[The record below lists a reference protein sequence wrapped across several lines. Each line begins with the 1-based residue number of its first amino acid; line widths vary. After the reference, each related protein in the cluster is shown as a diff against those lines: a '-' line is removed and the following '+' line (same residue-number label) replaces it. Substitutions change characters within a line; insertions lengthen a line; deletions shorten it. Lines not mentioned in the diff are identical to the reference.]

1 MSRQYHTWGLGW
13 PFLVVFYDFYRFTP
27 EADITASALLVD
39 RNPFWAQSVC
49 GVLMPLRPSP
59 MKRGLLVAVAVVLAP
74 VLLVGV
80 VALAAGDWR
89 QIGATSAG
97 DQVLVSSVTAQKNGL
112 RTAWIRVEYKEPTK
126 LPQGGPFVELRA
138 RVRFNCESSS
148 TVPGVV
154 AGVVAN
160 SEWFYSRDRSGKFV
174 VSKKTHHDDQFGQL
188 AEGNFGE
195 MAKDFVC
202 KQK

>member
-1 MSRQYHTWGLGW
+1 
-13 PFLVVFYDFYRFTP
+13 
-27 EADITASALLVD
+27 
-39 RNPFWAQSVC
+39 
-49 GVLMPLRPSP
+49 
-59 MKRGLLVAVAVVLAP
+59 MKRGVFVAVAVVLAP

-89 QIGATSAG
+89 TIGATAGG
-97 DQVLVSSVTAQKNGL
+97 DQVLVSSVTTQKNGL

-138 RVRFNCESSS
+138 RVRFNCANGNTVSSF
-148 TVPGVV
+148 VP
-154 AGVVAN
+154 N
-160 SEWFYSRDRSGKFV
+160 SEWFYSRDRSGKLV
-174 VSKKTHHDDQFGQL
+174 VSKKTRRDDQFGQV
-188 AEGNFGE
+188 AEGGFGE